1 MNDYSSHF
9 IDNEADI
16 EMLNNVL
23 GAHSKKMAETGLKF
37 KTPDCQSY
45 LFGRWKDQTL
55 LIWGVFTA
63 PVDSFIHSC
72 LHIPGITLGFAE
84 PAGLQSGGQAW
95 RGLHTPCLEKGMQTA
110 GKA

>member
-16 EMLNNVL
+16 EMFNNVL

-45 LFGRWKDQTL
+45 LFGCWKDQTL
-55 LIWGVFTA
+55 LIWGGLHC
-63 PVDSFIHSC
+63 PGGFIHSF
-72 LHIPGITLGFAE
+72 LPPYTGIALGFEETAS
-84 PAGLQSGGQAW
+84 LQSGGQAW
-95 RGLHTPCLEKGMQTA
+95 WGLAHPMP
-110 GKA
+110 